1 MQWLQLFTHMQGPE
15 FLAAYATVWVAFF
28 VICLI
33 VRHQTDQVSSD
44 TPVIPETDPDPYKIA
59 YLRGGANEVLRLAT
73 LELYSQGLLQKEVG
87 KTLGIVQWQRK
98 LDVELPKTLSPFA
111 KQAAEFFS
119 VVRKPNDIF
128 GSNVASQ
135 FVSEFGR
142 WDEWI
147 EQEGFR
153 IAPSQQSILNLF
165 SIGSAL
171 LFFLAGLTKIV
182 SATLRHL
189 DNIWFAVLMMII
201 GSVSLLLTRSRRR
214 FNARGR
220 QYLSGIQLI
229 NAQYRHSV
237 KDFSVESNTNAVAV
251 GRDQQASMIPL
262 MAVGIFGV
270 AALNGSPFQD
280 FRKTYLRAETTGGGC
295 GSGCAGASVASCGGG
310 ESSGGGT
317 SCGGG
322 ASCGG
327 GGGCGGGGCGG
338 CGS

>member
-33 VRHQTDQVSSD
+33 VRHQTDQVSSH

-111 KQAAEFFS
+111 KQAADFFS
-119 VVRKPNDIF
+119 VARKPTDIF

-135 FVSEFGR
+135 FVSEFER

-189 DNIWFAVLMMII
+189 DNICDAVLMMVI
-201 GSVSLLLTRSRRR
+201 GSVGLLFTRSHRR

-220 QYLSGIQLI
+220 QYLSGVQLI
-229 NAQYRHSV
+229 NAQYRHAVRDLSG
-237 KDFSVESNTNAVAV
+237 ESNTNAIAV

>member
-28 VICLI
+28 VVCLI

-73 LELYSQGLLQKEVG
+73 LELYSQGLLQKEEG
-87 KTLGIVQWQRK
+87 KTLRTVQWQRK
-98 LDVELPKTLSPFA
+98 LDAELPKTLSPFA
-111 KQAAEFFS
+111 KQAADFFS
-119 VVRKPNDIF
+119 VARKPTDIF

-135 FVSEFGR
+135 FVSEFER

-165 SIGSAL
+165 SVGSAT

-201 GSVSLLLTRSRRR
+201 GSVGLLLTRSHRR

-220 QYLSGIQLI
+220 QYLSGVQLI
-229 NAQYRHSV
+229 NAQYRHAV
-237 KDFSVESNTNAVAV
+237 RDFSVESNTNAVAV

-270 AALNGSPFQD
+270 AALNGGPFQD
-280 FRKTYLRAETTGGGC
+280 FRKMYLRAETTGGGC
-295 GSGCAGASVASCGGG
+295 GSGCAGASAASCGGG
-310 ESSGGGT
+310 ESSGGGA
-317 SCGGG
+317 SCGG

-327 GGGCGGGGCGG
+327 GGGCGGCGGGGCGG
-338 CGS
+338 